1 MIARE
6 DRLRHVHVLGRTG
19 VGKSTLLLNQIRGD
33 IERGAGVCVIDPH
46 GDLAE
51 AVARSIPRHRTN
63 DVIYFDPA
71 DDDFSV
77 AFNPL
82 ACSDPARRDL
92 VADDVLA
99 AFEKVYDLTHTPR
112 LKDTLRNA
120 LYVLVEK
127 GMAERITGG
136 LSRPSKMPEWA
147 WGLSA
152 ARCKLGSVLAETPS
166 SVCSS
171 CYARKGRYRL
181 TKVKAKLDDHY
192 RGLEHSL
199 WVPAMVLLIRWN
211 VGRYF
216 RWFDSGDIQGPSHL
230 QAICDVA
237 RHTSEVLHWLPTQEH
252 DLVREFQGCIPDNLV
267 VRLSAHMLDAEPP
280 AWSSHT
286 SSVFTQHPASDS
298 HECPAPEQ
306 GNVCG
311 ACRACWSK
319 QVSHVSYRLH

>member
-1 MIARE
+1 MLYRDNERTVGIARE

-33 IERGAGVCVIDPH
+33 TERGAGVCVIDPH

-71 DDDFSV
+71 DDAFSV

-127 GMAERITGG
+127 GMTRADIHEEDRRDFFLYIDELYCPPRRATS
-136 LSRPSKMPEWA
+136 SRDPP
-147 WGLSA
+147 A
-152 ARCKLGSVLAETPS
+152 ADT
-166 SVCSS
+166 
-171 CYARKGRYRL
+171 
-181 TKVKAKLDDHY
+181 
-192 RGLEHSL
+192 
-199 WVPAMVLLIRWN
+199 
-211 VGRYF
+211 
-216 RWFDSGDIQGPSHL
+216 
-230 QAICDVA
+230 AIC
-237 RHTSEVLHWLPTQEH
+237 TCQKS
-252 DLVREFQGCIPDNLV
+252 QGGQ
-267 VRLSAHMLDAEPP
+267 S
-280 AWSSHT
+280 T
-286 SSVFTQHPASDS
+286 
-298 HECPAPEQ
+298 
-306 GNVCG
+306 G
-311 ACRACWSK
+311 
-319 QVSHVSYRLH
+319 